1 VLQSEKLISKV
12 MRHEQ
17 ALFAKRNN
25 QRPAWQIMK
34 WRPGFAAG
42 SFAPAICPEAITFL
56 LLKNF

>member
-1 VLQSEKLISKV
+1 